1 MKSRILTF
9 IGIAALMAG
18 AVIFAVAQDGPGQQ
32 RRPPQPPPPPPMG
45 VPPIEHLAQALNLTE
60 AQVTELKP
68 FLDSERQTV
77 DALMKRLG
85 DLHKQ
90 LDDATRDGHFDEAQV
105 RGIATQMAQA
115 QADLMVEHERLK
127 AKIYNAL
134 TPEQRARMEEL
145 HKRGGPHDGR
155 PGPPDGPPNGP
166 PPPPPP
172 GN

>member
-9 IGIAALMAG
+9 IGIAALIVG

-32 RRPPQPPPPPPMG
+32 RRPSPPPPPMG

-60 AQVTELKP
+60 AQAAELKP

-77 DALMKRLG
+77 DALMQKLG

-90 LDDATRDGHFDEAQV
+90 LEEATKDGHFDEAQV
-105 RGIATQMAQA
+105 RGLATQMAQA

-127 AKIYNAL
+127 AKIYNTL

-155 PGPPDGPPNGP
+155 PGPPNGP

-172 GN
+172 QGN